1 MKTIAILSDTHGLLR
16 KELLTYLEQAD
27 VILHAGDIGAQ
38 TIVDTLQ
45 SYAPTYAVQG
55 NNDVNWAQSL
65 PQQLHFCI
73 ERIRFFLVHKKTDV
87 PKDLTDVD
95 VIVYGH
101 SHRYAASEQ
110 SGVFWLNP
118 GSCGRRRFQ
127 QETSLCM
134 MQAENGAYQ
143 LEKIL
148 IPPEAGSSAIC

>member
-73 ERIRFFLVHKKTDV
+73 EGIRFFLVHKKTDV
-87 PKDLTDVD
+87 PKDLTDVG

-127 QETSLCM
+127 QETSFCM

-143 LEKIL
+143 IEKIL

>member
-45 SYAPTYAVQG
+45 SYASTYAVQG
-55 NNDVNWAQSL
+55 NNDVNWAQSQ

-73 ERIRFFLVHKKTDV
+73 EGIRFFLVHKKTDV

-127 QETSLCM
+127 QETSFCM

-143 LEKIL
+143 IEKIL